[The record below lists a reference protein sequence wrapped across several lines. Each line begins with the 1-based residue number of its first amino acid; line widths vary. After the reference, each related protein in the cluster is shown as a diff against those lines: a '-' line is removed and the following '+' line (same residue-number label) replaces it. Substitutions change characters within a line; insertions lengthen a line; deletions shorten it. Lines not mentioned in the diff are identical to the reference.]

1 MARGFSFG
9 AAFGFL
15 TGADFFLVV
24 TSTTSAVEV
33 LTFFLGG
40 LAVITTSGRSLDM
53 ESLRLSV
60 VEVRVLMVVSVVE
73 LLLVREGLR
82 GVFSLKLEVLG
93 GEVEVEVE
101 GLS

>member
-1 MARGFSFG
+1 MARGFSLE

-15 TGADFFLVV
+15 EGADFFLVV
-24 TSTTSAVEV
+24 TSTTSAVVV

-40 LAVITTSGRSLDM
+40 LVVITTSGRSLDM
-53 ESLRLSV
+53 ESLRLSG
-60 VEVRVLMVVSVVE
+60 VELRVLMVVSVVE

-93 GEVEVEVE
+93 GEGEVEVE